1 MVYVDFPNGQAFYK
15 ILFKRVT
22 FNYPE
27 NMASADESSLAFT
40 QELLMMLYILHVI
53 FGNIFAY
60 NLTMVKHIFCIC
72 FNVYICFEVEL
83 TGSCLVLFF

>member
-27 NMASADESSLAFT
+27 NMASTDESSLAFT
-40 QELLMMLYILHVI
+40 QQSLMVYILYVI
-53 FGNIFAY
+53 FGNIVAY
-60 NLTMVKHIFCIC
+60 NLTMAKHIFCIC
-72 FNVYICFEVEL
+72 FNVYICF
-83 TGSCLVLFF
+83 